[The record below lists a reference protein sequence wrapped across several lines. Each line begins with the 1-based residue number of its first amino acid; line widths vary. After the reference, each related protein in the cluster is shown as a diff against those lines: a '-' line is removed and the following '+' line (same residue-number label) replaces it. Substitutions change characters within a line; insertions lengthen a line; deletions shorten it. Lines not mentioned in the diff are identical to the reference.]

1 MEDATYGSDSL
12 LTHGLL
18 SAIGAF
24 IFSGVPHPEDREP
37 RVESQIRE
45 QLVENLREIFRARMP
60 AADVSDDVALGR
72 AVEDLAI
79 RFRIRGQGF

>member
-1 MEDATYGSDSL
+1 V
-12 LTHGLL
+12 
-18 SAIGAF
+18 GAF
-24 IFSGVPHPEDREP
+24 IFSGVPHPEDRER

-45 QLVENLREIFRARMP
+45 QLLESFRDIFRARMP
-60 AADVSDDVALGR
+60 AADVSDDLALGR